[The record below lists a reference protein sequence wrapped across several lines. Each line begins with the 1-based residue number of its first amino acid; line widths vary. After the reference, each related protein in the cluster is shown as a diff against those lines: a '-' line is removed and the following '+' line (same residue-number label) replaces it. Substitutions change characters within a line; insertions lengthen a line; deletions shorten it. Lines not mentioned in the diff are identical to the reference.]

1 MKVRD
6 IVARKAVPVL
16 TVNMNLDVGAAA
28 GLLARHRVGALP
40 AVEAGVLHGIV
51 AESDIVAA
59 LAKYGTVAPGV
70 SLKEVM
76 RRAPV
81 CQLDDELPAIM
92 IRMTRERLR
101 HLVVLD
107 GDTLAGIISVG
118 DIVKHRLDELE
129 TERGV
134 LRDLVAAQR
143 AT

>member
-1 MKVRD
+1 
-6 IVARKAVPVL
+6 
-16 TVNMNLDVGAAA
+16 
-28 GLLARHRVGALP
+28 
-40 AVEAGVLHGIV
+40 
-51 AESDIVAA
+51 
-59 LAKYGTVAPGV
+59 
-70 SLKEVM
+70 M